1 MDTQHAYLVRTQYLP
16 VALAKAYAK
25 QCNLPNDSDDV
36 RVYRSNWGRQ
46 IKLLIDNKT
55 IVEKDSHGLPLMDCP
70 PLTGF
75 IDLHDICAYGE
86 ANRIPSIPPA
96 AVTLAEAMEFIEPGE
111 VLSQVAPAPAEAMPK
126 AAPVANAPAQ
136 GNTTKTRRS
145 DTITP
150 VITLAQSKCAD
161 PNDTSQVWAQ
171 MQVLAQREQAPFLA
185 STSEGLKYHKKG
197 GDAYFTRN
205 ALDKRL
211 HPNKRGMPVKRR

>member
-96 AVTLAEAMEFIEPGE
+96 AVILAEAMEFIEPGE
-111 VLSQVAPAPAEAMPK
+111 VLPQVAPAEPMPK
-126 AAPVANAPAQ
+126 AAPVDRGWLMKKAALIEKHAEVWPTIKRDFQDASENGLSKAAKAPVHGGWYEAAALNWADQRGKRTSGKQQ
-136 GNTTKTRRS
+136 GSVNSIFNLKGERH
-145 DTITP
+145 TI
-150 VITLAQSKCAD
+150 AD
-161 PNDTSQVWAQ
+161 
-171 MQVLAQREQAPFLA
+171 
-185 STSEGLKYHKKG
+185 
-197 GDAYFTRN
+197 
-205 ALDKRL
+205 
-211 HPNKRGMPVKRR
+211 